1 MCACVAAPEKGDGDM
16 TPQLNSL
23 KRPLGTLCAWVLII
37 AAMAACASSAAAY
50 VTPAQAEHAAERGAN
65 WFESS
70 QQESGELGSDWAM
83 TALAAAGINAADVR
97 TSLADPSAQDFYLGE
112 WQASGPG
119 GAGTDAERGILAG
132 DAGGIQT
139 SRLSTAT
146 DASRSN
152 LVARVAELF
161 DGTQIGEPGLLNDDI
176 FGVLALHQAGAPP
189 ELLRR
194 IVDYLRTK
202 QLPDGGWSWNASPG
216 ATADTDMTGSVVA
229 AFCAAGVSPGDP
241 DLNEALDLLHTLQDP
256 ATGGFIAPPASF
268 GVGVN
273 TDTTSWVVSGLIQC
287 GIDPQG
293 PEWTTAQDK
302 TPLDYLVSMQRPD
315 GHFDWTAEYAGGA
328 FETFDAVRPLGGVA
342 FSTAPPAR
350 LDGSSPAVR
359 PAAEV
364 ADGTTVPI
372 TLVIDHGP
380 GAEDVRMCRVDIEAG
395 AGLGEVLADAKAAS
409 TPAGCVSEFVT
420 ETGTGG
426 TGISSL
432 DGVAA
437 TSSYGWRVR
446 VDGSTP
452 QAETDEP
459 IGFGDL
465 VFLRFGA
472 TVADPGPAPRV
483 IVPPVVAAKSHSGRG
498 PRVSIHG
505 EARWSGHGVE
515 VELRCPRGLGDGGCR
530 GLLTAQF
537 RKHRGGRLISGGAT
551 AYEIGSGSRAKLVV
565 AATGALRERLEDRGR
580 MRLRLIAAT
589 RGEDGAVRLTH
600 AKRIVAG

>member
-1 MCACVAAPEKGDGDM
+1 M

-23 KRPLGTLCAWVLII
+23 RRPLRTLCVLALSM
-37 AAMAACASSAAAY
+37 AAMAACASSANAY
-50 VTPAQAEHAAERGAN
+50 VTPAQAEHAAERGAD
-65 WFESS
+65 WFETS
-70 QQESGELGSDWAM
+70 QQQSGELESDWAM

-97 TSLADPSAQDFYLGE
+97 TAIADPSAQDFYLDE

-132 DAGGIQT
+132 VAGGIQT
-139 SRLSTAT
+139 SRLSTAA
-146 DASRSN
+146 DATKSN

-202 QLPDGGWSWNASPG
+202 QLPDGGWSWNASPS

-229 AFCAAGVSPGDP
+229 AFCAAGVSTSDS
-241 DLNEALDLLHTLQDP
+241 DLKEALDLLHTLQDP
-256 ATGGFIAPPASF
+256 ATGGFIAPPESF

-273 TDTTSWVVSGLIQC
+273 TDTTSWVLSGLIQC
-287 GIDPQG
+287 GMDPQG
-293 PEWTTAQDK
+293 PEWTTAEGK

-315 GHFDWTAEYAGGA
+315 GHFDWTGEYAGGA

-342 FSTAPPAR
+342 FSSAPPAR
-350 LDGSSPAVR
+350 LDESSPAVR

-380 GAEDVRMCRVDIEAG
+380 GAEDVRMCRVDVKAG
-395 AGLGEVLADAKAAS
+395 SDLGEVLGDAETAS
-409 TPAGCVSEFVT
+409 TPGACVSEFAT
-420 ETGTGG
+420 SAGPGG

-437 TSSYGWRVR
+437 TPDYDWRVR
-446 VDGSTP
+446 VDGSAP
-452 QAETDEP
+452 QAESDKP

-465 VFLRFGA
+465 VFLKFGA
-472 TVADPGPAPRV
+472 TVANPDPAPKV
-483 IVPPVVAAKSHSGRG
+483 AVPPVVAVKRHSSRG
-498 PRVSIHG
+498 PRISLRG
-505 EARWSGHGVE
+505 EARWAGDDIGIE
-515 VELRCPRGLGDGGCR
+515 VRCPRGLGGGGCR

-537 RKHRGGRLISGGAT
+537 RKHRGGRLVSAGST
-551 AYEIGSGSRAKLVV
+551 AYEVGSGSGSKLTIP
-565 AATGALRERLEDRGR
+565 ATDALRKHLAHRRGL
-580 MRLRLIAAT
+580 RLRLTAAT
-589 RGEDGAVRLTH
+589 RDEDGAVRLTH
-600 AKRIVAG
+600 AKRFLAG